1 MAAPRGRHRRAEA
14 RAPETLHG
22 LTAWPQV
29 TERLLLRPAAATDV
43 EATWAYRR
51 LPESS
56 RWVTTAWE
64 DAAAYR
70 RSFTDPAHLRDR
82 LVLESRGRLVGE
94 VVVRLRDAWSQTE
107 AGPLAAGT
115 EAELGWS
122 LDPAVAGRGF
132 ATEAVARVLR
142 LCFTDLRL
150 RRVHA
155 RCFAANEPSWR
166 LMERVGM
173 RRESHLVSGV
183 LHRDGTWMDG
193 YGYALLADE
202 WRATQHG

>member
-1 MAAPRGRHRRAEA
+1 MEPPHSRLHSLPGWPRA
-14 RAPETLHG
+14 
-22 LTAWPQV
+22 
-29 TERLLLRPAAATDV
+29 TERLVLRPAAASDA

-56 RWVTTAWE
+56 RWVTSAWN
-64 DAAAYR
+64 DLPDYR

-82 LVLESRGRLVGE
+82 LVMESAGTVVGE
-94 VVVRLRDAWSQTE
+94 AVVRLGDAWSQRE
-107 AGPLAAGT
+107 VAHLAAGT

-122 LDPAVAGRGF
+122 LDPAAGGRGL
-132 ATEAVARVLR
+132 ATEAVSFLLR
-142 LCFTDLRL
+142 LCFADLGL

-173 RRESHLVSGV
+173 RRESHLVAGA
-183 LHRDGTWMDG
+183 LHRDGTWKDG
-193 YGYALLADE
+193 YAYALLADQ
-202 WRATQHG
+202 WRATQNA